1 MITYLPHLITAVL
14 CTAVLILAGVNL
26 KLTCKYTRK
35 DTLQILI
42 IMAIGWQVVTIMFFV
57 FNQSAWV
64 LKSYEQL
71 VGSTDSTLWILYD
84 YSNLLFHLS
93 SGLILYYYLSS
104 RGSKRKS
111 EEDVLTKWTCPIVD
125 TSELDRVKARL
136 DKLSQQII
144 PTVEIGCKHSKGDR
158 Q

>member
-1 MITYLPHLITAVL
+1 MITYLPHFITAAL
-14 CTAVLILAGVNL
+14 STAVLILAGVNTN
-26 KLTCKYTRK
+26 LTRKYTRK

-42 IMAIGWQVVTIMFFV
+42 IMATGWQVATILFFV
-57 FNQSAWV
+57 FNQSIWV
-64 LKSYEQL
+64 LKNHEQL
-71 VGSTDSTLWILYD
+71 VGSMDSTLWLLYD

-104 RGSKRKS
+104 RGSKRRS
-111 EEDVLTKWTCPIVD
+111 EEDVLTKWSCPVVD

-136 DKLSQQII
+136 DKLGQQII
-144 PTVEIGCKHSKGDR
+144 PTVEINCKRSKGDK